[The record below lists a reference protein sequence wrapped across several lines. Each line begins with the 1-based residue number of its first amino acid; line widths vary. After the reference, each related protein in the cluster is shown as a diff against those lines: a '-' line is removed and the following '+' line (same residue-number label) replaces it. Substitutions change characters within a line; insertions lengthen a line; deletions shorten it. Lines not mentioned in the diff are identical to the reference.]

1 MEALNSQMMGIPSGK
16 AGTLAT
22 LKIMRRVTRRY
33 KSNLT
38 IRVLAQKLT
47 RRLPQKNYT
56 AEVRALHRFVQQKI
70 RYVKDIRGVET
81 IQTPIQTL
89 KLGSGDCDDKS
100 IMVASLLE
108 SIGHP
113 TRFVACGF
121 GVVGG
126 FSHVFV
132 QTKIGGKWVS
142 VECTEPWSLGKA
154 PPNITTRMIVRN

>member
-1 MEALNSQMMGIPSGK
+1 MNQTTSTMMGIPDGK

-33 KSNLT
+33 KSSLP
-38 IRVLAQKLT
+38 IRLLAQKLT

-56 AEVRALHRFVQQKI
+56 REVAVLHKFVRDKV
-70 RYVKDIRGVET
+70 RYVRDIRGVET

-100 IMVASLLE
+100 ILVASLLE

-121 GVVGG
+121 NDTGAY
-126 FSHVFV
+126 SHVFT

-142 VECTEPWSLGKA
+142 VETTEPWPLGKA
-154 PPNITTRMIVRN
+154 PPKITTRMIVRN

>member
-1 MEALNSQMMGIPSGK
+1 MMGIPSGK

-22 LKIMRRVTRRY
+22 LKIMRNVTRRY
-33 KSNLT
+33 KSHLT

-56 AEVRALHRFVQQKI
+56 AEAAILHQFVKNKI

-81 IQTPIQTL
+81 IQTPVQTL
-89 KLGSGDCDDKS
+89 QLGSGDCDDKS
-100 IMVASLLE
+100 ILVASLLE

-121 GVVGG
+121 RIPNSY
-126 FSHVFV
+126 SHVFV
-132 QTKIGGKWVS
+132 QTKIGARWVS
-142 VECTEPWSLGKA
+142 VECTEPWPLGKA
-154 PPNITTRMIVRN
+154 PPKIVTRMIVRN